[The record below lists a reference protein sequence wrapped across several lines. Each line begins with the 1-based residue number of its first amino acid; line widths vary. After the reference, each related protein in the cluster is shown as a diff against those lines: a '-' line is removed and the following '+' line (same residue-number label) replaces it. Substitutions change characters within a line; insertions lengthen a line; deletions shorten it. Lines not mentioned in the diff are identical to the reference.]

1 MLSMIRKGKIMKG
14 SWKVVFISVFFG
26 LSMALFVVLSHM
38 RPLFDTTTDILARG
52 MFLGIL
58 AVCFIFTSRFDSL
71 KKTRPV
77 FIALAIAL
85 IAMSADLYLPTSKT
99 ILNALKVEANSPFG
113 IALDKL
119 DSTVILVSILLI
131 LSHLAKDDLTSLSIR
146 TGKKPDVTFGL
157 IAFGVCVLGSF
168 PMAGLFGAQD
178 LSIERVLPW
187 IPSILLFVFANAF
200 NEELLF
206 RALFLKKLSPIIGS
220 VLSNGVLVIP
230 FVLHHT
236 GVDYS
241 SDTLM
246 LFAFLFPLA
255 FVWGRLT
262 QKTGNLWN
270 AVLFHAGTDLPVI
283 LVLLSRIK

>member
-1 MLSMIRKGKIMKG
+1 MISMIRKGIIMKG
-14 SWKVVFISVFFG
+14 SWKAVFIIVFFG
-26 LSMALFVVLSHM
+26 LSMVLFVVLSHM
-38 RPLFDTTTDILARG
+38 RPFFDTTTDVLARG
-52 MFLGIL
+52 LFLAL
-58 AVCFIFTSRFDSL
+58 LVVCFFVASRIDAL
-71 KKTRPV
+71 NKTRPV
-77 FIALAIAL
+77 FVALAIAMA
-85 IAMSADLYLPTSKT
+85 AMSADLYRHTTKT
-99 ILNALKVEANSPFG
+99 ILNILTVEANSPFG

-131 LSHLAKDDLTSLSIR
+131 LSHFAKDDLTSLSIR

-157 IAFGVCVLGSF
+157 IAFGVCVLGCL

-187 IPSILLFVFANAF
+187 IPFILVFVFANAF
-200 NEELLF
+200 NEDLLF
-206 RALFLKKLSPIIGS
+206 RALFLKKLDPIIGS

-241 SDTLM
+241 PDTLM